1 VQIPQAAPVPK
12 IATAAEKPASPAP
25 APVAAAAPT
34 PAPVVHVPAV
44 VTPSTIPVKIDF
56 DYSTDLSF
64 ELPPGLDMGRR
75 RRRMAWIVA
84 ILVVGG
90 AIAMLVSMLI
100 SRAQG
105 PGAL

>member
-1 VQIPQAAPVPK
+1 
-12 IATAAEKPASPAP
+12 
-25 APVAAAAPT
+25 
-34 PAPVVHVPAV
+34 VPAV

-84 ILVVGG
+84 VIVLGG

-100 SRAQG
+100 SRSQG